1 MNISIS
7 YKYVQ
12 SRQPVEEEIGR
23 YTGKLSKLLKCYP
36 SDAVHIHGV
45 FARNLHNSEHSFS
58 LNLKLPTGTLH
69 ATGTGSD
76 VRASCKQA
84 FRDLAEQVKKHQA
97 RLRKDHDWQRKRRL
111 VQQFA

>member
-7 YKYVQ
+7 YKYVKAH
-12 SRQPVEEEIGR
+12 QPVEEEVGR
-23 YTGKLSKLLKCYP
+23 YTNKLSKLLKCYP

-45 FARNLHNSEHSFS
+45 FARNLHNNEHSFS

-69 ATGTGSD
+69 ATGTGSG

-84 FRDLAEQVKKHQA
+84 FRDLEEQVKKHQA